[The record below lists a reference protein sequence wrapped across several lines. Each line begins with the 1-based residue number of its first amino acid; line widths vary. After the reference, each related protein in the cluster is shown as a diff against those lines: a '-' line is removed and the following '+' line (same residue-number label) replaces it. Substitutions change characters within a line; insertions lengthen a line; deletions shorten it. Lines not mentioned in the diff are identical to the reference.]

1 MNYSRLIIFVIFTQ
15 WIYAF
20 SLSGIIYDTQQK
32 RVGNVSIVIS
42 DIATDSN
49 LATITNSK
57 GEFFINNIDFESAT
71 IKVSHIGFKP
81 YVKIINFNTVEILEI
96 VLQSE
101 ILDLDRIVVTGT
113 RSERHIK
120 DTPMLTHVIGRGD
133 IESSSYS
140 NVKDILEMAM
150 PNVQMVA
157 SNHGNDRV
165 KIQGLDN
172 KYLTF
177 LVDGDRVSGEY
188 AGNLDFSM
196 LGLFNVDKI
205 EVIEGAMSTLYGSG
219 AMGGVINIITKKN
232 KEPYWIDWGFQYD
245 NLVGTSP
252 FINTGFNKGIL
263 NYNLNIQQTKSD
275 GYDLSPDSK
284 GVYNMTLDENKS
296 QIFNHKLILLPSD
309 KHNVELIYKNYS
321 SRINRYDYF
330 IGNLV
335 VDAPLNRYDDGY
347 YKIKY
352 DYKISNTQS
361 FKISCIEEHYTKY
374 YYYPYY
380 YSNGQHIIDSEEFIN
395 AILYR
400 QEINVQLNTQ
410 GEKYSRLI
418 GFESYTEDY
427 SSFNIYYPN
436 GEILQESIFEGQ
448 DLTKNDNNFSL
459 YFYEERNFKNNRILS
474 FGLRFKENII
484 LPSMSYLIKGTDNY
498 NYRMSYSGGYRS
510 PSIKER
516 YYQWQDHAGPDILGN
531 PALESTENN
540 YFSISLDK
548 RSLINDF
555 SVDIYRNDINN
566 MISTEYDIEGNL
578 QYKNYD
584 KVIIN
589 GINVHYYRR
598 ITDKLKLKFVY
609 NLTDA
614 SSNSSEILEGISKH
628 ALRLN
633 LYYKLLDKMDMV
645 MNVKYSGEK
654 FIFDQEQDF
663 VGNPSI
669 KELSSY
675 FISDLYL
682 NTSFEKI
689 IFKIGVK
696 NIFDYKDSDRF
707 VSEILNN
714 YDPGRRIFMEL
725 SLKFKGDRHD
735 K

>member
-252 FINTGFNKGIL
+252 FINTGDF
-263 NYNLNIQQTKSD
+263 
-275 GYDLSPDSK
+275 
-284 GVYNMTLDENKS
+284 
-296 QIFNHKLILLPSD
+296 
-309 KHNVELIYKNYS
+309 EL
-321 SRINRYDYF
+321 
-330 IGNLV
+330 
-335 VDAPLNRYDDGY
+335 
-347 YKIKY
+347 
-352 DYKISNTQS
+352 
-361 FKISCIEEHYTKY
+361 
-374 YYYPYY
+374 
-380 YSNGQHIIDSEEFIN
+380 
-395 AILYR
+395 
-400 QEINVQLNTQ
+400 
-410 GEKYSRLI
+410 
-418 GFESYTEDY
+418 
-427 SSFNIYYPN
+427 
-436 GEILQESIFEGQ
+436 
-448 DLTKNDNNFSL
+448 
-459 YFYEERNFKNNRILS
+459 
-474 FGLRFKENII
+474 
-484 LPSMSYLIKGTDNY
+484 
-498 NYRMSYSGGYRS
+498 
-510 PSIKER
+510 
-516 YYQWQDHAGPDILGN
+516 
-531 PALESTENN
+531 
-540 YFSISLDK
+540 
-548 RSLINDF
+548 
-555 SVDIYRNDINN
+555 
-566 MISTEYDIEGNL
+566 
-578 QYKNYD
+578 
-584 KVIIN
+584 
-589 GINVHYYRR
+589 
-598 ITDKLKLKFVY
+598 
-609 NLTDA
+609 
-614 SSNSSEILEGISKH
+614 
-628 ALRLN
+628 
-633 LYYKLLDKMDMV
+633 
-645 MNVKYSGEK
+645 
-654 FIFDQEQDF
+654 
-663 VGNPSI
+663 
-669 KELSSY
+669 
-675 FISDLYL
+675 
-682 NTSFEKI
+682 
-689 IFKIGVK
+689 
-696 NIFDYKDSDRF
+696 
-707 VSEILNN
+707 
-714 YDPGRRIFMEL
+714 
-725 SLKFKGDRHD
+725 
-735 K
+735 